1 MTIFWIVAVLGGL
14 VCIVYLT
21 LGVRAF
27 TTVRRDILAAAGGTT
42 DDPGELPTEIHRGFV
57 WKALVG
63 VAASSLVIVLLGVG
77 GIFWYLPVI
86 LAIGSAIAV
95 ITGFVIDGRQAV
107 ADGIS
112 RSNLPERTI

>member
-1 MTIFWIVAVLGGL
+1 MTIFWVVAVFGGL

-27 TTVRRDILAAAGGTT
+27 ASVRRDILAAGGTT
-42 DDPGELPTEIHRGFV
+42 DEPGELPAEMHSGFV

-63 VAASSLVIVLLGVG
+63 VTASSLVIVLLGAG

-107 ADGIS
+107 ADGAS